1 MKRRILAFCA
11 AAALLLTACADG
23 AAAAQTLQNR
33 KKQVVLYTTQINYNE
48 DGTEAYRFIIN
59 HRYDEKGNLLGMDNY
74 DGQGSRWEYL
84 YNGDDV
90 KVSQTYYD
98 PDGQVDSTRTF
109 DLNGNPVKN
118 QRTTTIFLAD
128 GTTETAEVITEYS
141 YDELGRKVEV
151 VTTENGQE
159 SLHETYTYD
168 DATHTGTCR
177 TVSTTLW
184 GSLKGDVSQWT
195 DELTFNE
202 DWQLLTSHYV
212 GEAGSTGQDEVYT
225 YDEAGNETHRPPV
238 YRLGGRAATTRRATC
253 SRCLSSNG
261 VVYEQ
266 TSTLGTLAR
275 PSSGRK
281 TRSRR
286 PDRPPQ
292 PGPRGGSGPLFFF
305 NGIAASPGTPQ
316 KGR

>member
-59 HRYDEKGNLLGMDNY
+59 QRYDEKGNLLGMDNY

-225 YDEAGNETHRPPV
+225 YDEAGNETSCSSTGVSDWR
-238 YRLGGRAATTRRATC
+238 RRAATTRRATC
-253 SRCLSSNG
+253 SRCAISPTERWCMSRP
-261 VVYEQ
+261 
-266 TSTLGTLAR
+266 ARWARWRR

-292 PGPRGGSGPLFFF
+292 PGPRGGVRVLFVF
-305 NGIAASPGTPQ
+305 S
-316 KGR
+316 

>member
-48 DGTEAYRFIIN
+48 DGTEAYRFIIT

-84 YNGDDV
+84 YNGDGV

-159 SLHETYTYD
+159 SLHESYTYD

-202 DWQLLTSHYV
+202 DWQLLTSHRTAE
-212 GEAGSTGQDEVYT
+212 GGNSARDEVYT
-225 YDEAGNETHRPPV
+225 YDDAGNVLTHRTT
-238 YRLGGRAATTRRATC
+238 GGNDSEEVNTYDEEGNLLQMRY
-253 SRCLSSNG
+253 LSNG
-261 VVYEQ
+261 TLVYEQ
-266 TSTLGTLAR
+266 NSTLGTLAEALQR
-275 PSSGRK
+275 QENAEP
-281 TRSRR
+281 
-286 PDRPPQ
+286 
-292 PGPRGGSGPLFFF
+292 
-305 NGIAASPGTPQ
+305 AA
-316 KGR
+316 

>member
-98 PDGQVDSTRTF
+98 PDGQVDSTRAF

-118 QRTTTIFLAD
+118 QRTTSIFLAD

-225 YDEAGNETHRPPV
+225 YDEAGNETSCRSTGV
-238 YRLGGRAATTRRATC
+238 SDWEEESSYDEEGNLLQMRYL
-253 SRCLSSNG
+253 SNG
-261 VVYEQ
+261 TLVYEQ
-266 TSTLGTLAR
+266 TSTLGTLAEALQR
-275 PSSGRK
+275 QENAEP
-281 TRSRR
+281 
-286 PDRPPQ
+286 
-292 PGPRGGSGPLFFF
+292 
-305 NGIAASPGTPQ
+305 AA
-316 KGR
+316 

>member
-184 GSLKGDVSQWT
+184 GHLKGEESRLVN
-195 DELTFNE
+195 ELTFNE

-225 YDEAGNETHRPPV
+225 YDEAGNVLTHRTT
-238 YRLGGRAATTRRATC
+238 GGNDSEEVNTYDEEGNLLRASYTW
-253 SRCLSSNG
+253 NG
-261 VVYEQ
+261 TLEYELV
-266 TSTLGTLAR
+266 STLGTLSEALQR
-275 PSSGRK
+275 QENAEP
-281 TRSRR
+281 
-286 PDRPPQ
+286 
-292 PGPRGGSGPLFFF
+292 
-305 NGIAASPGTPQ
+305 AA
-316 KGR
+316 